1 MDVLFFFMENP
12 IQMDDL
18 RVPSFQETQETS
30 MFDGTIMGIYGGYT
44 AVVT

>member
-1 MDVLFFFMENP
+1 MDVLFFSMENP

-18 RVPSFQETQETS
+18 GVHSFQETQETS
-30 MFDGTIMGIYGGYT
+30 MFDGNMMGMYGGYT